1 MLYNP
6 LIVISKVAQDS
17 HSKEAAGHLKVHWKS
32 SKQNPF
38 QESKKIF
45 PMYLQ
50 KVELCFPTMGM
61 NIFVYC
67 FISNKNVYSLKKN
80 QKAEQSN

>member
-1 MLYNP
+1 MLHNP

-45 PMYLQ
+45 PMDLQ
-50 KVELCFPTMGM
+50 KVELCFPTIGT
-61 NIFVYC
+61 NIFACC
-67 FISNKNVYSLKKN
+67 FFSMNTHFYLK
-80 QKAEQSN
+80 

>member
-1 MLYNP
+1 MLHNP

-17 HSKEAAGHLKVHWKS
+17 HSKEAAGHLKVHCKS

-45 PMYLQ
+45 PMDLQ
-50 KVELCFPTMGM
+50 KVELCFPTIGT
-61 NIFVYC
+61 NIFACC
-67 FISNKNVYSLKKN
+67 FISNKNVHL
-80 QKAEQSN
+80 